1 MNGVKFKV
9 NLDLTNRFFHLSD
22 FLEGRNVTFQK
33 SEQRLFIRLQ
43 ILTVGSILI
52 PDTVTE
58 NPFSDHPPNLMLYKC
73 LQSVTWNPGTASKMA
88 WLGFRCP
95 HAYKKCAIWCLKSKY
110 REFGDKQNATFRLP
124 EHFHDCYVWS
134 RIGFLKYVFLNKL
147 TYKLYSPL
155 PSSSDYKLERKTRNG
170 NL

>member
-58 NPFSDHPPNLMLYKC
+58 NPESNVIYKC
-73 LQSVTWNPGTASKMA
+73 LPSVTLNPCTASKMA
-88 WLGFRCP
+88 
-95 HAYKKCAIWCLKSKY
+95 
-110 REFGDKQNATFRLP
+110 
-124 EHFHDCYVWS
+124 
-134 RIGFLKYVFLNKL
+134 
-147 TYKLYSPL
+147 
-155 PSSSDYKLERKTRNG
+155 
-170 NL
+170 